1 MRAAPGKS
9 GGRPVRA
16 RGLMPV
22 AALLA
27 AMLVCGALPAGAA
40 EGAHAGF
47 VAPAKKDK
55 CPVCGMFVAGYPA
68 WLAETV
74 FAKGYAVFDGP
85 KDMFRFL
92 FDPGAFLPGGA
103 ALETRAVFVT
113 DYYTLDLIDGK
124 TAFYVYG
131 SDVYGPMGKELIPF
145 ADRKDAEGFLQDHK
159 GQKVLTFDMVKSV
172 MAGLLE

>member
-1 MRAAPGKS
+1 MRAAPCVKR
-9 GGRPVRA
+9 GGARPRRA
-16 RGLMPV
+16 RGAVLCAV
-22 AALLA
+22 LL
-27 AMLVCGALPAGAA
+27 LCGALPAGAA
-40 EGAHAGF
+40 PAGF

-55 CPVCGMFVAGYPA
+55 CPVCGMFVSGYQA

-74 FAKGYAVFDGP
+74 FTNGTYAVFDGP

-103 ALETRAVFVT
+103 ALAPKTVFVT

-124 TAFYVYG
+124 TAFYVFG

-145 ADRKDAEGFLQDHK
+145 AARKDAEEFLLDHK
-159 GQKVLTFDMVKSV
+159 GKKILVFDQVKPV
-172 MAGLLE
+172 MAELLE